1 MINQLK
7 IVLIFNFLVDYLK
20 QSIIIICTT
29 NKDKILNKKQM
40 DSIKETIFF
49 IIFTLAAFVIL
60 GVIAIEQMNY
70 CESISLTEEA
80 IKNCINL

>member
-1 MINQLK
+1 
-7 IVLIFNFLVDYLK
+7 
-20 QSIIIICTT
+20 
-29 NKDKILNKKQM
+29 M

-70 CESISLTEEA
+70 CESISSTEEA